1 MVSGPETPGGAR
13 RGGNPSYLSGH
24 CPLNYH
30 LSKMNLVPDSE
41 CRLCREDDETS
52 IHILC
57 ECEAL
62 CRYRLA
68 IINKPFLEAQ
78 ELKHIPYKDIAVFIA
93 KAENIFL
100 QLA

>member
-1 MVSGPETPGGAR
+1 
-13 RGGNPSYLSGH
+13 
-24 CPLNYH
+24 
-30 LSKMNLVPDSE
+30 MNLVPDSE

-68 IINKPFLEAQ
+68 IFNKPFLEAQ